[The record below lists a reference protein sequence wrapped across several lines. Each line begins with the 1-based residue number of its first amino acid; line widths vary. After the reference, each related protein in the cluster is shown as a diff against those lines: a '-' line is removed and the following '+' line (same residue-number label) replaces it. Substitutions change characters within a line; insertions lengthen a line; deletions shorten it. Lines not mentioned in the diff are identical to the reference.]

1 MIKPIALLLAVS
13 SMLASCGTSK
23 KLETANAEIVRLT
36 SEVTQLTNLQSANE
50 KTMLE
55 LKQANEVNSRDAA
68 DWRAQKEMVRQKKE
82 QLDKELA
89 ARGTSVEELKRKAT
103 EAVRKFEEIG
113 CEVTY
118 ENGRFHIIVPDEFNF
133 QPGDISVGIKGRKAL
148 NVVAQVMY
156 DNPGV
161 SAVIVG
167 NTDNVS
173 GKNDH
178 WTVSTERA
186 NAVVRV
192 LENAYNINP
201 RRLTAAGSGMFHPVA
216 SNDTEEGRGKNRRIE
231 IYINPHLERIWS
243 LLD

>member
-13 SMLASCGTSK
+13 WMLASCGTSK
-23 KLETANAEIVRLT
+23 KLETANAEIVRLN
-36 SEVTQLTNLQSANE
+36 SEVTQLTNLQSAKE
-50 KTMLE
+50 KTIVE

-68 DWRAQKEMVRQKKE
+68 NWRAQKEMVRQKRE

-89 ARGTSVEELKRKAT
+89 ARGTSVEELKRKAA

-113 CEVTY
+113 CTVTY

-133 QPGDISVGIKGRKAL
+133 QPGDYSVGIKGRKAL
-148 NVVAQVMY
+148 NVVAQLMY

-167 NTDNVS
+167 NTDNVT
-173 GKNDH
+173 GKNDN

-201 RRLTAAGSGMFHPVA
+201 KRLTAAGSGMFHPIA

-231 IYINPHLERIWS
+231 IYINPHLERIWN